1 MKIAQQFR
9 AFIELHHYL
18 ALPKIGR
25 FESIAADAK
34 HYAGESDKWLIR
46 FLSDPQAQSDNEL
59 TGFISKNL
67 KIETCVAESDLN
79 SFCNTIKELFIQGFE
94 AEIPGIGF
102 LHLDSK
108 NQLKFSVNSI
118 YNPIVNKTRKR
129 PAALFSSS
137 FWL

>member
-9 AFIELHHYL
+9 AFIELHHFL
-18 ALPKIGR
+18 VLPKIGR
-25 FESIAADAK
+25 FETISADANPQT
-34 HYAGESDKWLIR
+34 GEIDKWLIR
-46 FLSDPQAQSDNEL
+46 FLNDPQAQPDKEL
-59 TGFISKNL
+59 TGFISRNL

-79 SFCNTIKELFIQGFE
+79 SFCNSIKELFIQGFE

-108 NQLKFSVNSI
+108 NQLKFSVNSM
-118 YNPIVNKTRKR
+118 YNPIVNKSRKR

>member
-9 AFIELHHYL
+9 VFLESHHYL
-18 ALPKIGR
+18 VLPKVGR
-25 FESIAADAK
+25 FEAITADANLQ
-34 HYAGESDKWLIR
+34 AGKIDKLLIR
-46 FLSDPQAQSDNEL
+46 FLSDPLAQADNQL
-59 TGFISKNL
+59 TGFISKNM

-79 SFCNTIKELFIQGFE
+79 SFCTSIKELFIQGFE

-118 YNPIVNKTRKR
+118 YNPILNKDRKR